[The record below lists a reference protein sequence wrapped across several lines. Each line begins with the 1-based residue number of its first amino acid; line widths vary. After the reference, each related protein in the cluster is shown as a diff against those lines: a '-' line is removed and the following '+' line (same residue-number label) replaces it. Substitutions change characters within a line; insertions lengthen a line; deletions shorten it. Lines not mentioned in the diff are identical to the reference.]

1 MSLRA
6 LLPASCAVVEHAGRW
21 PDAPLHPDEARALGP
36 VAEARRAEFAAGRG
50 CARAALAAL
59 GRPAAPIGRGDDRAP
74 RWPAGVVGSITHCA
88 GYVAA
93 AVAATATARS
103 LGIDAEPDQPLPA
116 DVLATVASATER
128 RWLAAAPPGPVCWDR
143 LLFSAKESVYKA
155 WRPLAGTWLG
165 FEDVELTID
174 PATASFA
181 AAIAAPGPFRRVVG
195 RFAVT
200 ATHVLTAV
208 HVAGG

>member
-1 MSLRA
+1 MGLRA
-6 LLPASCAVVEHAGRW
+6 LLPTACAVVEHVGTL
-21 PDAPLHPDEARALGP
+21 PDAPLTPEEARALGP
-36 VAEARRAEFAAGRG
+36 VAEPRRREFAAGRA
-50 CARAALAAL
+50 CARAALVAL
-59 GRPAAPIGRGDDRAP
+59 GRPVEPIGRDPDRAP

-93 AVAATATARS
+93 AVAAVATARS
-103 LGIDAEPDQPLPA
+103 LGVDAEPNQPLPA

-174 PATASFA
+174 PPTGSFA
-181 AAIAAPGPFRRVVG
+181 AAIAAPGPFRHVAG
-195 RFAVT
+195 RFVVT
-200 ATHVLTAV
+200 STHVLTAV